1 MVKPYLTGTFPAY
14 LLSTVKRL
22 YSDNMDNNYSL
33 IKNSF
38 TMTAFNTSFLSS
50 AASAANRVG
59 KKVASSSKSNN
70 YLVEVV
76 DFDNEVSTYE
86 VEAVS
91 ASEAS
96 EQAADMAMSVGVQVS
111 YCNVYSEQ

>member
-1 MVKPYLTGTFPAY
+1 
-14 LLSTVKRL
+14 
-22 YSDNMDNNYSL
+22 
-33 IKNSF
+33 
-38 TMTAFNTSFLSS
+38 MTAFNTSFVSS
-50 AASAANRVG
+50 PAFAASRTD

-86 VEAVS
+86 VEAES

-96 EQAADMAMSVGVQVS
+96 EQAESLALSQGLQVS
-111 YCNVYSEQ
+111 YCNVYQVEQ

>member
-1 MVKPYLTGTFPAY
+1 
-14 LLSTVKRL
+14 
-22 YSDNMDNNYSL
+22 
-33 IKNSF
+33 
-38 TMTAFNTSFLSS
+38 MTAFNTSFLSS
-50 AASAANRVG
+50 SAFAASRVG
-59 KKVASSSKSNN
+59 KKVSSSSKSNN

-96 EQAADMAMSVGVQVS
+96 EQAADMAMAAGVQVS
-111 YCNVYSEQ
+111 YCNVYRIEQ

>member
-1 MVKPYLTGTFPAY
+1 
-14 LLSTVKRL
+14 
-22 YSDNMDNNYSL
+22 
-33 IKNSF
+33 
-38 TMTAFNTSFLSS
+38 MTAFNTSFLTSPAF
-50 AASAANRVG
+50 AASRAS

-86 VEAVS
+86 VEAES

-96 EQAADMAMSVGVQVS
+96 EQAEEIAMSAGVQVS
-111 YCNVYSEQ
+111 YCNVYRIEQ

>member
-1 MVKPYLTGTFPAY
+1 
-14 LLSTVKRL
+14 
-22 YSDNMDNNYSL
+22 
-33 IKNSF
+33 
-38 TMTAFNTSFLSS
+38 MTAFNTSFLSS
-50 AASAANRVG
+50 PAFAASRAS

-86 VEAVS
+86 VEAES

-96 EQAADMAMSVGVQVS
+96 EQAEEIAMSAGVQVS
-111 YCNVYSEQ
+111 YCNVYRIEQ